1 MSARHRGPRE
11 AMVDSAILLFRER
24 GVAATSLRDV
34 VAHSGAPRGSI
45 YHHFPGGKAELAE
58 AATRRAGDIVA
69 RLLGDLAAVDDPDR
83 AVDLVVG
90 HWGAT
95 LVASDFTEGCPVA
108 AAALSP
114 DETSNARAAAG
125 AAFAQWEDALAT
137 ALVARGVAD
146 DRARSLAVL
155 VVCAIEGALLV
166 GRAQR
171 SEAALRA
178 VGHELVAALRSAAT

>member
-1 MSARHRGPRE
+1 MSTSARGPRE

-58 AATRRAGDIVA
+58 AATQRAGDVVA
-69 RLLGDLAAVDDPDR
+69 RLLGKLAAVDDPDL
-83 AVDLVVG
+83 AIDLIVD

-95 LVASDFTEGCPVA
+95 LVASDFAEGCPVA
-108 AAALSP
+108 AAALST
-114 DETSNARAAAG
+114 DDTSAARDAAG
-125 AAFAQWEDALAT
+125 AAFARWEDALGS
-137 ALVARGVAD
+137 ALVARGVPD

-155 VVCAIEGALLV
+155 VVCAVEGALLV
-166 GRAQR
+166 ARAQR
-171 SEAALRA
+171 SETALRMVGRELVNALRA
-178 VGHELVAALRSAAT
+178 AG

>member
-1 MSARHRGPRE
+1 MSTGTRRPRE

-58 AATRRAGDIVA
+58 AATRRAGDVVA
-69 RLLGDLAAVDDPDR
+69 RLLGQLAAVDDPDR
-83 AVDLVVG
+83 AIDLVVD

-95 LVASDFTEGCPVA
+95 LVASDFAEGCPVA

-114 DETSNARAAAG
+114 DDTTAARDAAG
-125 AAFAQWEDALAT
+125 AAFAQWEESLAT
-137 ALVARGVAD
+137 ALTARGVPG
-146 DRARSLAVL
+146 DRSRSLAVL
-155 VVCAIEGALLV
+155 VVCAVEGALLV

-171 SEAALRA
+171 SETALRM
-178 VGHELVAALRSAAT
+178 VGRELVDALRSAT